1 MRNMYK
7 RFVWLFAIACCGM
20 FVACD
25 GTENKVVVVD
35 EDDGFGTD
43 GKNYVRGSHES
54 EEISLALKGD
64 FLLVDSLVPVKL
76 KITAIDENLDSL
88 KSIDAKIQKNK
99 DGSYSYSSDKAKYP
113 QGYAKLAFTCQIAGS
128 DNKMEFVQYADL
140 NENSSPLLN
149 VFESLE
155 SERVEALVQNEN
167 FYLQQAKR
175 KALREI
181 FRLLDC
187 EVQASYMKEPAKE
200 LWRLPYVYGRYEVSS
215 SGKNFYESYSSMR
228 SSLGG
233 SKTWRDFESETE
245 IVDSLY
251 SRYKKSVGPWGN
263 KVSAFDDD
271 YRMFANMWADY
282 YGLGTCSK
290 RGDTARVANKESDF
304 YKEALV
310 CDSGL
315 IAKKS
320 WWRPLNSMES
330 MLGFCLNDTTVVYDS
345 LAYRCN
351 AKKMLWDR
359 TPLLDG
365 VKSVYGECTK
375 DMLGEVVTYDK
386 SEATCLCVNEKNCG
400 WKEGVPDESIG
411 KYTPVDA
418 LVKKSA
424 GECTEKRE
432 KESVAVSDSFYIC
445 KSGFWE
451 KSDEMVY
458 TWGVCESSRKG
469 EIVYKKSLGAFKC
482 GYELSETG
490 AWTWLSAPLPEY
502 HKDACDENNENE
514 IKSYDDL
521 YYVCNG
527 KNWRAAADSEL
538 VAPVLQGFFCE
549 ASNEG
554 EVKEVDDTLYACKS
568 YKWTE
573 MNSYE
578 IQVYKAR
585 IRLDIPE
592 DYCESGV
599 ENTTIIWDEEDK
611 ALYGCGKTSADHKK
625 FRWMRYVYRAETSM
639 HYIAGKNKVEGIL
652 SDWNNLAGGTFTSDG
667 TYEVEFEGVR
677 YIFGAGSFRSNGDDY
692 GNLYESLVVVD
703 GVSYRWLFVNGKNT
717 VRMPIGSKYTTLD
730 SLENKSESFTGFY
743 EKWMEQIIES
753 STCPNTI
760 DESIPCAKQTMSG
773 LDDVDVLRYGKNS
786 YTTLEQARSQVPSG
800 FHIPDTAEWKTI
812 IPESSS
818 LESSLEIHQYEDNQ
832 KWKEVRT
839 RYNLFWTSS
848 EKDKDT
854 QYCFEYIREVKRY
867 DATNFYFD
875 ERFVVASR
883 VVECPKDLYPLV
895 QSLYVADGGK

>member
-7 RFVWLFAIACCGM
+7 RFVRLFAIACCGI

-304 YKEALV
+304 TRK
-310 CDSGL
+310 
-315 IAKKS
+315 
-320 WWRPLNSMES
+320 
-330 MLGFCLNDTTVVYDS
+330 
-345 LAYRCN
+345 
-351 AKKMLWDR
+351 
-359 TPLLDG
+359 LLF
-365 VKSVYGECTK
+365 
-375 DMLGEVVTYDK
+375 
-386 SEATCLCVNEKNCG
+386 A
-400 WKEGVPDESIG
+400 
-411 KYTPVDA
+411 
-418 LVKKSA
+418 
-424 GECTEKRE
+424 
-432 KESVAVSDSFYIC
+432 
-445 KSGFWE
+445 
-451 KSDEMVY
+451 
-458 TWGVCESSRKG
+458 
-469 EIVYKKSLGAFKC
+469 
-482 GYELSETG
+482 
-490 AWTWLSAPLPEY
+490 
-502 HKDACDENNENE
+502 
-514 IKSYDDL
+514 
-521 YYVCNG
+521 
-527 KNWRAAADSEL
+527 
-538 VAPVLQGFFCE
+538 
-549 ASNEG
+549 
-554 EVKEVDDTLYACKS
+554 
-568 YKWTE
+568 
-573 MNSYE
+573 
-578 IQVYKAR
+578 IQA
-585 IRLDIPE
+585 
-592 DYCESGV
+592 
-599 ENTTIIWDEEDK
+599 
-611 ALYGCGKTSADHKK
+611 
-625 FRWMRYVYRAETSM
+625 
-639 HYIAGKNKVEGIL
+639 
-652 SDWNNLAGGTFTSDG
+652 
-667 TYEVEFEGVR
+667 
-677 YIFGAGSFRSNGDDY
+677 
-692 GNLYESLVVVD
+692 
-703 GVSYRWLFVNGKNT
+703 
-717 VRMPIGSKYTTLD
+717 
-730 SLENKSESFTGFY
+730 
-743 EKWMEQIIES
+743 
-753 STCPNTI
+753 
-760 DESIPCAKQTMSG
+760 
-773 LDDVDVLRYGKNS
+773 
-786 YTTLEQARSQVPSG
+786 
-800 FHIPDTAEWKTI
+800 
-812 IPESSS
+812 
-818 LESSLEIHQYEDNQ
+818 
-832 KWKEVRT
+832 
-839 RYNLFWTSS
+839 
-848 EKDKDT
+848 
-854 QYCFEYIREVKRY
+854 
-867 DATNFYFD
+867 
-875 ERFVVASR
+875 
-883 VVECPKDLYPLV
+883 
-895 QSLYVADGGK
+895 